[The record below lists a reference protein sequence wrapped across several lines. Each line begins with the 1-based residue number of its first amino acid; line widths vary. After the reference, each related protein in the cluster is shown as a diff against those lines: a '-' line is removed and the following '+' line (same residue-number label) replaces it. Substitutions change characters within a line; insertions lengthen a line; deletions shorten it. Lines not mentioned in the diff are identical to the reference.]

1 MSRPLVVLES
11 FPRPRPTTNPYV
23 VMLVRSLEDAG
34 ARVRYF
40 SWPTALLSHYDVL
53 HLHWPEALL
62 AGRHPAKNVVRQL
75 LYLIVLLRARL
86 TRVPIVRTVHNLHLP
101 SGISRR
107 ERFLLRLTDRWT
119 VRRIRVNSSTE
130 VPAGLAFD
138 TIAHGHYR
146 GWFAEY
152 PEPAA
157 VPGRL
162 AFVGQI
168 RNYKG
173 VPALIEAFGRT
184 AGLPGATGLTL
195 HVAGS
200 PTSRDL
206 ADQLRA
212 QAAPDP
218 RIRLRL
224 EFLSDAELV
233 GEVGEAE
240 LVVLAYVEMH
250 NSGGALAALSLGR
263 PVLVPANEVN
273 RRLAAEVGP
282 GWVFCYEPPLRADH
296 LLAVLAELHSPGRRA
311 VGKSSAP
318 DLSARGWDRVGADH
332 LAAFHRARNLARG
345 SVGGLRAVERKSG

>member
-1 MSRPLVVLES
+1 MRSLVVLES

-23 VMLVRSLEDAG
+23 VMLARSIEEAG

-40 SWPTALLSHYDVL
+40 SWPVALLGQYDVL

-62 AGRHPAKNVVRQL
+62 AGRNPMKNLVRQL
-75 LYLIVLLRARL
+75 LYLVVLLRARL

-107 ERFLLRLTDRWT
+107 ERLLLQLTERWT
-119 VRRIRVNSSTE
+119 ALRIRVNSSTE
-130 VPAGLAFD
+130 LPAGSAFD
-138 TIAHGHYR
+138 TIVHGHYR
-146 GWFAEY
+146 DWFAEHT
-152 PEPAA
+152 EPATVA
-157 VPGRL
+157 GRL

-173 VPALIEAFGRT
+173 LPKLIEAFGQT
-184 AGLPGATGLTL
+184 AGLPGADGLTL
-195 HVAGS
+195 HVAGA
-200 PTSRDL
+200 PTARDL

-224 EFLSDAELV
+224 DFLTDAELV
-233 GEVGEAE
+233 REIGEAE

-273 RRLAAEVGP
+273 RRLAEEVGP
-282 GWVFCYEPPLRADH
+282 GWVLCYDGLLRADH
-296 LLAVLAELHSPGRRA
+296 LLAALAELHAQGERA
-311 VGKSSAP
+311 TRELSAP
-318 DLSARGWDRVGADH
+318 DLSARGWGRVGADH
-332 LAAFHRARNLARG
+332 VAAFHRARNGVARADLL
-345 SVGGLRAVERKSG
+345 SN

>member
-1 MSRPLVVLES
+1 MSRSLVVLES

-23 VMLVRSLEDAG
+23 VMLARSLEAAG
-34 ARVRYF
+34 ADVRYF
-40 SWPTALLSHYDVL
+40 SWPAALLSQYDVL

-62 AGRHPAKNVVRQL
+62 AGRNPMKNLVRQL
-75 LYLIVLLRARL
+75 LYLFVLLRARR
-86 TRVPIVRTVHNLHLP
+86 TRVLIVRTVHNLHLP

-107 ERFLLRLTDRWT
+107 ERLLLQLTERWT
-119 VRRIRVNSSTE
+119 ALRIRVNHSTE
-130 VPAGLAFD
+130 LPAGLVFD
-138 TIAHGHYR
+138 TIVHGHYR
-146 GWFAEY
+146 DWFAEHT
-152 PEPAA
+152 EPAT

-173 VPALIEAFGRT
+173 VPKLVEAFGQT
-184 AGLPGATGLTL
+184 AGLPGADGLTL

-206 ADQLRA
+206 ADRLRA

-233 GEVGEAE
+233 REVGEAE
-240 LVVLAYVEMH
+240 LVVLAYAEMH

-273 RRLAAEVGP
+273 RRLAEEVGP
-282 GWVFCYEPPLRADH
+282 GWVLIYDGPLRADH
-296 LLAVLAELHSPGRRA
+296 LLAALAELRAEGGRAARQLS
-311 VGKSSAP
+311 VP
-318 DLSARGWDRVGADH
+318 DLSAREWDRVGADH
-332 LAAFHRARNLARG
+332 LAAFHRARNWRHSCG
-345 SVGGLRAVERKSG
+345 TVV